1 MKITKLIL
9 LLFLLISRVGISQNV
24 SLTILDEWKL
34 PVPNAHVLVKETHQ
48 FLLSDLNGRIDI
60 DLKGKD
66 SLTLEVSFVGFVKQT
81 QNVTNRNPLTIIL
94 KEDIITLNSFVVT
107 GQYAA
112 NSPEKSVQKIT
123 IIDEKKIERMAAIN
137 LRDMLTNEMNVRL
150 TQDNILGSG
159 MSLQGMSGENVK
171 ILIDGVPVVGRLNGN
186 VDLSQIN
193 LNDVAS
199 IEIIE
204 GPMSVNYGTNALAG
218 VINLITKTNKT
229 NKLNIVANSYYENI
243 GQYNVDGSISVSN
256 KNHGFTFSGGRN
268 YFDGWIDGDS
278 NFGEKKR
285 IADSTRFKSW
295 KPKTQHFGKVAY
307 NYQLNGG
314 NIKYTAGYFK
324 EEINNRGLP
333 RKPYNETAFD
343 DKYFTTR
350 IDNSIILTKKFKQ
363 YNNIKATIAYNDY
376 QRIKNTFFKDL
387 TTASEILTENSGDQD
402 TTKFNQWVIRSSFS
416 TSKIKTKINYEVGV
430 DINIEEAFGVR
441 IENKIQKM
449 GDYAGYA
456 SIEYHPFE
464 NTIVRPGVRC
474 AYNTIY
480 KAPLTPSVNIK
491 QTLGKYNIRASYARG
506 FRAPS
511 LKELYFDFVDINHN
525 IVGNTD
531 LKAERSNNFHLSA
544 NYTKV
549 IKNYVLKTEVSTFY
563 NQINNLITLAQ
574 NNGSQYTYVNIGN
587 YETHGVQLNNNIS
600 FNHFKF
606 GIGGS
611 LIGRYNQLSE
621 SVTIDK
627 YSYTPELKSIINY
640 EFPKQKMFVAF
651 FYKYSGKLPGF
662 RFDRNNN
669 IIQTYI
675 EAYHTADLS
684 VGKHF
689 WRKRI
694 LVTTGSKNLFDVKAV
709 NAVAQGSVHSGSGGG
724 SPVAMGRTYFF
735 KMTFK
740 LNYDRKK

>member
-1 MKITKLIL
+1 MKTTKLIL
-9 LLFLLISRVGISQNV
+9 ILFLLISKVGISQNV
-24 SLTILDEWKL
+24 ALTIIDEGKL
-34 PVPNAHVLVKETHQ
+34 PVPNAHILVKETQQ
-48 FLLSDLNGRIDI
+48 FLLSDLNGKTNI

-66 SLTLEVSFVGFVKQT
+66 TLTLEISFVGFVKKT
-81 QNVTNRNPLTIIL
+81 QKVTKGNPLTIIL

-112 NSPEKSVQKIT
+112 NSPEKAVQKIT
-123 IIDEKKIERMAAIN
+123 IIDEKKIERMAATN
-137 LRDMLTNEMNVRL
+137 LRDVLSNEMNVRL

-159 MSLQGMSGENVK
+159 MSLQGMGGENVK

-193 LNDVAS
+193 LNDVAR

-229 NKLNIVANSYYENI
+229 KKLNIVANSYYENI
-243 GQYNVDGSISVSN
+243 GQYNLDGSLAVSN
-256 KNHGFTFSGGRN
+256 KNHSVTFSGGRN

-278 NFGEKKR
+278 NFGEKEL

-295 KPKTQHFGKVAY
+295 KPKTQHFGKIAY
-307 NYQLNGG
+307 NYQLKEG

-333 RKPYNETAFD
+333 RKPYNETTFD
-343 DKYFTTR
+343 DKYLTTR
-350 IDNSIILTKKFKQ
+350 IDNSIILTKKFKEH
-363 YNNIKATIAYNDY
+363 NNIKATIAYNDY

-387 TTASEILTENSGDQD
+387 TTLSETLTENSGDQD

-430 DINIEEAFGVR
+430 DINMEEAFGVR
-441 IENKIQKM
+441 IENKTQKM

-456 SIEYHPFE
+456 SVEYHPFE
-464 NTIVRPGVRC
+464 NTIIRPGVRY

-525 IVGNTD
+525 IVGNTT
-531 LKAERSNNFHLSA
+531 LKAEQSNNFNLSA

-549 IKNYVLKTEVSTFY
+549 IKSYVLKTEVSTFY

-574 NNGSQYTYVNIGN
+574 NNGTQYTYVNIGN

-621 SVTIDK
+621 SANIDK
-627 YSYTPELKSIINY
+627 YSYTPELKSSINY

-662 RFDRNNN
+662 GLDANDN
-669 IIQTYI
+669 IIQTYT

-684 VGKHF
+684 VGKYF
-689 WRKRI
+689 WRKRV
-694 LVTTGSKNLFDVKAV
+694 LVTAGSKNLFDVKAV
-709 NAVAQGSVHSGSGGG
+709 NTVAQSSAHSGSGGG

-740 LNYDRKK
+740 LYYDKKK